1 MLGQILN
8 TIERFGM
15 LEKGDHV
22 VAALSGG
29 ADSVCLLL
37 ALNELRDELGINVSA
52 LHVNHCLRGEES
64 DRDEAFCRDLC
75 ERLSVPFVCGRFDVN
90 AEAEKMKMSTE
101 LAAREI
107 RYRFFAELTHGRKL
121 ATAHNANDN
130 AETVIFNLT
139 RGTGTKGIAGI
150 PPVRD
155 NIIRPLLGV
164 TRNEIESFLAE
175 RGQDFVTD
183 STNLSDDYTRNTIR
197 HNVIPVLEKINPA
210 LFRTILSDSE
220 NFRTDNNFIELEAGK
235 AYESGL
241 SGKDTICGLDKLHPA
256 VRRRCTARFL
266 SENGIEVNS
275 RRIADLEKA
284 VLCGG
289 KINLKGDIYAEAHDG
304 CLRLVTIPKA
314 KEKTGH
320 ICIKAAEGENRF
332 LTKTVILTLADRG
345 QYEGCTL
352 TPDTVMIDAGCIKGD
367 IVLRNRLPGDR
378 IKLENRN
385 FTSSVKKLLNAC
397 TEASERDSLCIAAD
411 EAGIIFIEKA
421 GTADRVKITNSTKKI
436 LLIRVVCEE
445 TMKL

>member
-1 MLGQILN
+1 
-8 TIERFGM
+8 M

-37 ALNELRDELGINVSA
+37 ALNELREELGITLSA

-64 DRDEAFCRDLC
+64 DRDEEFCRSLC
-75 ERLSVPFVCGRFDVN
+75 ERLSIPFKCGRFDVN
-90 AEAEKMKMSTE
+90 AEAAKMKMSTE

-107 RYRFFAELTHGRKL
+107 RYRFFAEQTEGKKL

-164 TRNEIESFLAE
+164 TRNEIEAFLKE
-175 RGQDFVTD
+175 RGQEFVTD

-210 LFRTILSDSE
+210 LFRTILADSE

-235 AYESGL
+235 AFESG
-241 SGKDTICGLDKLHPA
+241 STGKDVICGLSELHPA
-256 VRRRCTARFL
+256 VRRRCIARFL

-275 RRIADLEKA
+275 RRIADAEKA
-284 VLCGG
+284 VTCDG
-289 KINLKGDIYAEAHDG
+289 KINLKGEIYAEARDD
-304 CLRLVTIPKA
+304 CLRIITIPKA
-314 KEKTGH
+314 AEKNGH
-320 ICIKAAEGENRF
+320 ICIPAREGENSF
-332 LTKTVILTLADRG
+332 LTKTVTLTYADRE
-345 QYEGCTL
+345 QYEGRTL
-352 TPDTVMIDAGCIKGD
+352 PPDTVMIDADCINGE
-367 IVLRNRLPGDR
+367 VVFRNRLPGDR
-378 IKLENRN
+378 IRLENRN
-385 FTSSVKKLLNAC
+385 FTSLVKKLLNAC
-397 TEASERDSLCIAAD
+397 TEAAERDSLCFAAD
-411 EAGIIFIEKA
+411 EDGIFFIEKA
-421 GTADRVKITNSTKKI
+421 GIADRVKITNSTKKI
-436 LLIRVVCEE
+436 MLIRVVCEE
-445 TMKL
+445 TMKF

>member
-1 MLGQILN
+1 MLRQILN
-8 TIERFGM
+8 TIERFDM

-37 ALNELRDELGINVSA
+37 ALNELREELGIALSA

-64 DRDEAFCRDLC
+64 DRDEEFCRSLC
-75 ERLSVPFVCGRFDVN
+75 ERLSISFICGRFDVN
-90 AEAEKMKMSTE
+90 AEAAKMKMSTE

-107 RYRFFAELTHGRKL
+107 RYRFFAEQTEGKKL

-164 TRNEIESFLAE
+164 TRSEIEAFLKE
-175 RGQDFVTD
+175 RGQEFVTD

-210 LFRTILSDSE
+210 LFRTIIADSE

-235 AYESGL
+235 AFESGL
-241 SGKDTICGLDKLHPA
+241 AGKDVICGLSELHPA
-256 VRRRCTARFL
+256 VRRRCIARFL
-266 SENGIEVNS
+266 SENRIEVNS
-275 RRIADLEKA
+275 RRIADVEKA
-284 VLCGG
+284 VTCDG
-289 KINLKGDIYAEAHDG
+289 KINLKGEIYAEARND
-304 CLRLVTIPKA
+304 CLRIITIPKA
-314 KEKTGH
+314 AEKTGH
-320 ICIKAAEGENRF
+320 ICIPAREGENRF
-332 LTKTVILTLADRG
+332 LTKTVTLTYADRE
-345 QYEGCTL
+345 QYEGRTL
-352 TPDTVMIDAGCIKGD
+352 PPDTVMIDADCINGE
-367 IVLRNRLPGDR
+367 IVFRNRLPGDR
-378 IKLENRN
+378 IRLENRN

-397 TEASERDSLCIAAD
+397 TEAAERDSLCFAAD
-411 EAGIIFIEKA
+411 EDGIFFIEKA
-421 GTADRVKITNSTKKI
+421 GIADRVKITNSTKKI
-436 LLIRVVCEE
+436 MLIRVVCEE

>member
-22 VAALSGG
+22 IVGLSGG
-29 ADSVCLLL
+29 ADSVSLLL
-37 ALNELRDELGINVSA
+37 ALNELRDVLKIELSA

-64 DRDEAFCRDLC
+64 DRDEQFCRDLC
-75 ERLSVPFVCGRFDVN
+75 DRLSIPFICGRFDVN
-90 AEAEKMKMSTE
+90 AEAAKMKMSTE

-107 RYRFFAELTHGRKL
+107 RYRFFAEQTAGKKL

-164 TRNEIESFLAE
+164 TRNEIEAFLKE
-175 RGQDFVTD
+175 RDQDFVID

-210 LFRTILSDSE
+210 LFRTILADSE
-220 NFRTDNNFIELEAGK
+220 NFRTDNNFIESEAEK
-235 AYESGL
+235 AYASGL
-241 SGKDTICGLDKLHPA
+241 SGKDSICGLAELHPA
-256 VRRRCTARFL
+256 VRRRCIARFL

-275 RRIADLEKA
+275 RRIADVEKA
-284 VLCGG
+284 VLKDG
-289 KINLKGDIYAEAHDG
+289 KINLKGEIYAEASEG
-304 CLRLVTIPKA
+304 CLRIVTTPKA
-314 KEKTGH
+314 EEKTGH
-320 ICIKAAEGENRF
+320 ICIKASEGENRF
-332 LTKTVILTLADRG
+332 LTKTVTLTYAEYE
-345 QYEGCTL
+345 QYKDCTL
-352 TPDTVMIDAGCIKGD
+352 PPDTVMINAGCINGE
-367 IVLRNRLPGDR
+367 IMLRNRLPGDR

-385 FTSSVKKLLNAC
+385 FTSSVKKLLNVC
-397 TEASERDSLCIAAD
+397 TEAAERDSLCFVTDD
-411 EAGIIFIEKA
+411 EGILFIEKA
-421 GTADRVKITNSTKKI
+421 GIADRVKITNSTKKI

-445 TMKL
+445 NMKF